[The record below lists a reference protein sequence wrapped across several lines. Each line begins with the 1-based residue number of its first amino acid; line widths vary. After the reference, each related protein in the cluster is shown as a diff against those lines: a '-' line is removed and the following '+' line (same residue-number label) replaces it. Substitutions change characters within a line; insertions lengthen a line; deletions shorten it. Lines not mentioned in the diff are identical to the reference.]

1 MKIDAS
7 TSVGVNASD
16 QTVAAESSQLGG
28 VVDTNLRR
36 STTEVP
42 FSALADFD
50 AEIEADR
57 NAGRLQK
64 IGDSSDEATSYLS
77 RL

>member
-16 QTVAAESSQLGG
+16 QTGTAENSQLGG
-28 VVDTNLRR
+28 VVDVNLRR
-36 STTEVP
+36 STIEIP
-42 FSALADFD
+42 LSALADFD

-64 IGDSSDEATSYLS
+64 LGDSSDEAATYLS